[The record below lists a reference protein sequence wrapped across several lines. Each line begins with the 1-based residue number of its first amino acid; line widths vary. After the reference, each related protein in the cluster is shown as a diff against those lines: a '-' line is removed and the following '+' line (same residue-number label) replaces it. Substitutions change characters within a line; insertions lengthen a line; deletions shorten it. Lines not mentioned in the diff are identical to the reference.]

1 MPPQFLPESHGHDA
15 LGDHALHL
23 LELFENAGD
32 CRAFLS
38 ELPLFSADPE
48 VTLDKI
54 AEHYQAQVSD
64 LCLDNVNSHAALE
77 VVPWIGDTMVYP
89 LAVLLEATARAT
101 AIPLVFWIDLVQSFG
116 NAVVHKRAGVQLTE
130 RYHTKNRYWMV
141 GTANVAEGKSPA
153 MMPVVEA
160 VERALHQNTAFT
172 VGSPGDQF
180 HLQQGSTSAAAR
192 EKLRFCDGYL
202 AIHSD
207 EAGACLCPAFANG
220 GATDPSKFIDFQ
232 LFLNAAHGGSF
243 SFSTQV
249 DRQKVLKHK
258 VPDPTA
264 PVPEPVGMT
273 LKETNVHIIFLQQ
286 ELFLSNWWAPVAAT
300 KPLGLVQRF
309 LFSFGARLNMGKQS
323 WNGFLQDV
331 TVPILEQLFS
341 AIIRRFGPHITT
353 SADFVFETTHA
364 QRAVIVELE
373 EIGRLFARKDSVHTV
388 FREAMPKAMYWLGT
402 AVLTNHLVANLWPSA
417 LGRDLPDE
425 FPTTVSNECFIASV
439 QFMLKRYLFGQ
450 AILSVTSKEQT
461 WLHRRHDFRDAE
473 DDLLPLLLR
482 ILRGA
487 PGSVITLEHI
497 FCADLALKR
506 SIEKGSCNAADLARQ
521 RIADLWLQLKDLG
534 LGELCSSGGTARFR
548 KYHVGSLSPGCLDW
562 LRKHRVP
569 LSHFGKRS
577 HVDHAAFLGTCR
589 GGCVDVDSGVCGSKD
604 TAVDSGEQ
612 ELQPLQSAVPRVAKP
627 SPQVA
632 RGGASAH
639 PNQPAKP
646 RKKKQAIQWR
656 DISRV
661 ELGSPLMSNQ
671 QLLQHLR
678 RRPEW
683 ADTRVAVRTL
693 WQNKERILSE
703 VRCVESE
710 LCTHCWRT
718 HYILSK
724 SLYSPG
730 TLVVQASGE
739 HTGHDGA
746 VPCASGKIFNEK
758 QREIAA
764 RFLSGGGRGAKN
776 LRVALLAAGCADASL
791 PDNTQLANWLRNNS
805 RKNKDALDKDK
816 SVVAAVALEVSQ
828 LPRSLP
834 KQIDALFLLRDP
846 IITDTEVCILFASPG
861 TLNTFDRYTGLDVAL
876 SVDTKM
882 KVLTRGMGV
891 ATVSLLVKDQLRKTR
906 LPKLG
911 KGSRTQSRA
920 WTSHG
925 MPVAQAIFHAET
937 KPNYCRLFRTCC
949 DLWAERQPSRLPLP
963 EQRSLQ
969 IHKDFHPSAEEARRE
984 VFPHSRACDD
994 FFHFKEKSH
1003 TVMRSKCRQVVLH
1016 KGKHVKKHLHYALTV
1031 VSLLRFIPTLPLF
1044 SWLWKAFLASLRR
1057 MDEPILA
1064 DWLQSYE
1071 RPLPSIFSEQ
1081 AAGPQDL
1088 IYVSFWVGFDG
1099 IIPGSGSG
1107 SEPAE
1112 AVHGAWQTE
1121 LASLGGRGD
1130 INHCLCVLQRLYTQ
1144 HWQDWYSWMDASP
1157 LSFQPAGQDPQ
1168 LVNGAALARA
1178 GRTTAANF
1186 SKLPPNS
1193 CYVLQQSTDH
1203 SWVACAA
1210 TAATSPVN
1218 RSLAQGILRFLL
1230 QPTLLHA
1237 NSLPQLFDDSGNLSL
1252 QALRFHFEDVVYLRA
1267 RPTSL
1272 LCSCAAATMHAQ
1284 CEHSTFLRSLA
1295 LPTFPSDSLLLN
1307 DVPKARKR
1315 TGRRTTAAEPPRK
1328 RRRRT
1333 G

>member
-1 MPPQFLPESHGHDA
+1 
-15 LGDHALHL
+15 
-23 LELFENAGD
+23 
-32 CRAFLS
+32 
-38 ELPLFSADPE
+38 
-48 VTLDKI
+48 
-54 AEHYQAQVSD
+54 
-64 LCLDNVNSHAALE
+64 
-77 VVPWIGDTMVYP
+77 MVYP

-232 LFLNAAHGGSF
+232 LFLNAAH
-243 SFSTQV
+243 
-249 DRQKVLKHK
+249 
-258 VPDPTA
+258 
-264 PVPEPVGMT
+264 
-273 LKETNVHIIFLQQ
+273 
-286 ELFLSNWWAPVAAT
+286 VAAT

-661 ELGSPLMSNQ
+661 ELGSPLSNQ

-791 PDNTQLANWLRNNS
+791 PDNTQL
-805 RKNKDALDKDK
+805 
-816 SVVAAVALEVSQ
+816 
-828 LPRSLP
+828 
-834 KQIDALFLLRDP
+834 
-846 IITDTEVCILFASPG
+846 
-861 TLNTFDRYTGLDVAL
+861 
-876 SVDTKM
+876 
-882 KVLTRGMGV
+882 
-891 ATVSLLVKDQLRKTR
+891 
-906 LPKLG
+906 
-911 KGSRTQSRA
+911 
-920 WTSHG
+920 
-925 MPVAQAIFHAET
+925 
-937 KPNYCRLFRTCC
+937 
-949 DLWAERQPSRLPLP
+949 
-963 EQRSLQ
+963 
-969 IHKDFHPSAEEARRE
+969 
-984 VFPHSRACDD
+984 
-994 FFHFKEKSH
+994 
-1003 TVMRSKCRQVVLH
+1003 
-1016 KGKHVKKHLHYALTV
+1016 
-1031 VSLLRFIPTLPLF
+1031 
-1044 SWLWKAFLASLRR
+1044 
-1057 MDEPILA
+1057 
-1064 DWLQSYE
+1064 
-1071 RPLPSIFSEQ
+1071 
-1081 AAGPQDL
+1081 
-1088 IYVSFWVGFDG
+1088 
-1099 IIPGSGSG
+1099 
-1107 SEPAE
+1107 
-1112 AVHGAWQTE
+1112 
-1121 LASLGGRGD
+1121 
-1130 INHCLCVLQRLYTQ
+1130 
-1144 HWQDWYSWMDASP
+1144 
-1157 LSFQPAGQDPQ
+1157 
-1168 LVNGAALARA
+1168 
-1178 GRTTAANF
+1178 
-1186 SKLPPNS
+1186 
-1193 CYVLQQSTDH
+1193 
-1203 SWVACAA
+1203 
-1210 TAATSPVN
+1210 
-1218 RSLAQGILRFLL
+1218 
-1230 QPTLLHA
+1230 
-1237 NSLPQLFDDSGNLSL
+1237 
-1252 QALRFHFEDVVYLRA
+1252 
-1267 RPTSL
+1267 
-1272 LCSCAAATMHAQ
+1272 
-1284 CEHSTFLRSLA
+1284 
-1295 LPTFPSDSLLLN
+1295 
-1307 DVPKARKR
+1307 
-1315 TGRRTTAAEPPRK
+1315 
-1328 RRRRT
+1328 
-1333 G
+1333 